1 MDAMLGALSQLRSVH
16 RALPPD
22 LLAEL
27 DAAIAACR
35 PAEEIEA
42 RAAPELPPLQRYVLH
57 LLHEQLTAG
66 TVRLAEMNAEMS
78 EMFGEPIGGAMPSA
92 SSLPPTMAPMT
103 GPSSM
108 DRPLRDTVPGMHP
121 MDAAGRHDV
130 APQPEAT
137 AAAAALTSHIAACAA
152 ELTQVGVADLDR
164 SLLLAKNV
172 EHAAHAIAALRV
184 VGAQ

>member
-16 RALPPD
+16 RALPAD

-66 TVRLAEMNAEMS
+66 TVRIAEMNAES
-78 EMFGEPIGGAMPSA
+78 QPRASREPAES
-92 SSLPPTMAPMT
+92 
-103 GPSSM
+103 
-108 DRPLRDTVPGMHP
+108 
-121 MDAAGRHDV
+121 
-130 APQPEAT
+130 QP
-137 AAAAALTSHIAACAA
+137 
-152 ELTQVGVADLDR
+152 R
-164 SLLLAKNV
+164 
-172 EHAAHAIAALRV
+172 
-184 VGAQ
+184 